1 MKVLDY
7 ILLPF
12 ACLGFFL
19 ACFSGVM
26 PMDEPTKKQMRLI
39 GGFVLT
45 LFASLTYLA
54 AA

>member
-1 MKVLDY
+1 MKVLDF

-26 PMDEPTKKQMRLI
+26 PPDQPTSKQYRLL

-45 LFASLTYLA
+45 LFATLTYITFS
-54 AA
+54 